1 MRLKWPQNATIF
13 EAIFPWFQ
21 FPFPEIL
28 CKKWIIIKCGCA
40 GSSITLLSLAKTMLA
55 GKSDLDIFTYIDLV
69 LLKTMTINLMMENN
83 EESMFRQLSFFVP
96 AICSGNNFPAI
107 FIFCYKKA
115 NFLKHL

>member
-1 MRLKWPQNATIF
+1 
-13 EAIFPWFQ
+13 
-21 FPFPEIL
+21 
-28 CKKWIIIKCGCA
+28 
-40 GSSITLLSLAKTMLA
+40 MLA